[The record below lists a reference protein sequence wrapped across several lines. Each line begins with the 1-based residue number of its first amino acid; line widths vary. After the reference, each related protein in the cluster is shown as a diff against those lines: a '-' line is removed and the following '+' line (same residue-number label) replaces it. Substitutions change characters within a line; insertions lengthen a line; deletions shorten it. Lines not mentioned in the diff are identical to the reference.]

1 MNKRKPITPDEG
13 YKAMAQNE
21 ELEAEAVEWCNALA
35 SRATPVAV
43 SEQIDDIEDYSLG
56 METLERI
63 RKGEEAVYSES
74 EARRELG
81 LEE

>member
-1 MNKRKPITPDEG
+1 MHKRKPITPDEG
-13 YKAMAQNE
+13 YKAMAQDE
-21 ELEAEAVEWCNALA
+21 ERETEAVEWCNGLS
-35 SRATPVAV
+35 SRATSLVL
-43 SEQIDDIEDYSLG
+43 SNQIDDLEDYSLG

-63 RKGEEAVYSES
+63 RKGEEAVYSEA

>member
-1 MNKRKPITPDEG
+1 MQGGAFMLAIRLPDE
-13 YKAMAQNE
+13 
-21 ELEAEAVEWCNALA
+21 LEKRLNALVRRTGRTKSYYVREA
-35 SRATPVAV
+35 LFN
-43 SEQIDDIEDYSLG
+43 QIDDLEDYYLG

-81 LEE
+81 LED

>member
-1 MNKRKPITPDEG
+1 MLAIRLPDE
-13 YKAMAQNE
+13 
-21 ELEAEAVEWCNALA
+21 LEKRLNALVRRTGRTKSYYVREA
-35 SRATPVAV
+35 LFN
-43 SEQIDDIEDYSLG
+43 QIDDLEDYYLG

-81 LEE
+81 LED

>member
-1 MNKRKPITPDEG
+1 MV
-13 YKAMAQNE
+13 Q
-21 ELEAEAVEWCNALA
+21 LA
-35 SRATPVAV
+35 SRAIPVAV
-43 SEQIDDIEDYSLG
+43 SHQIDDLEDYSLG